1 MLKMAHNNDSRH
13 LAQRYLAA
21 CAVARDAGKL
31 ALDYFEDV
39 SQLTVEFK
47 GKQDV
52 TTTADREVEELIFTT
67 LAKSFPE
74 DGFLAEERG
83 GAVSSKLW
91 VIDPIDGTANFI
103 RGIPYFCIS
112 IAYLVEGEVEIGVI
126 YDPVADELFAARRGF
141 GATRNGK
148 VIQVSDCQD
157 ITKAIAACDLGY
169 KTSVERSIE
178 ISKTLLEAQCHP
190 RCFGAG
196 ALAIAQVADSRL
208 DAYWNLHHNPW
219 DALAGWL
226 LVREA
231 GGWVSDFL
239 GGEGLSQGNSI
250 LVCTPGI
257 KDFLIAATGIP

>member
-1 MLKMAHNNDSRH
+1 MVNNSD
-13 LAQRYLAA
+13 LEKRYLAA

-31 ALDYFEDV
+31 ALGYFENV
-39 SQLTVEFK
+39 SQVTVEFLAQQNVK
-47 GKQDV
+47 S
-52 TTTADREVEELIFTT
+52 TADREVEEFIVTS

-83 GAVSSKLW
+83 GVAGSKLW

-103 RGIPYFCIS
+103 HGIPFFCVS
-112 IAYLVEGEVEIGVI
+112 IAYVVEGEVEIGVI

-141 GATRNGK
+141 GATCNSKAIR
-148 VIQVSDCQD
+148 VSDCQD
-157 ITKAIAACDLGY
+157 IAKAIVSCDVGY
-169 KTSVERSIE
+169 GNSIERSIK
-178 ISKTLLEAQCHP
+178 IIQQFLEAQCHP

-196 ALAIAQVADSRL
+196 ALAIAHVAQGRYDG
-208 DAYWNLHHNPW
+208 YWHLHHCPW

-226 LVREA
+226 VVREA

-239 GGEGLSQGNSI
+239 ADEGLTKGNAI

-257 KDFLIAATGIP
+257 KDFLIAATGIR

>member
-1 MLKMAHNNDSRH
+1 MAENSDSRH
-13 LAQRYLAA
+13 LVQRYLAA

-31 ALDYFEDV
+31 ALRYFEDI

-47 GKQDV
+47 EQQDV
-52 TTTADREVEELIFTT
+52 TSTADREVEEFIVAN
-67 LAKSFPE
+67 LAKSFPD

-83 GAVSSKLW
+83 GDAGSKLW

-103 RGIPYFCIS
+103 RGIPFFCVS
-112 IAYLVEGEVEIGVI
+112 IAYLLEGEVEIGVI
-126 YDPVADELFAARRGF
+126 YNPIADELFAARRGF
-141 GATRNGK
+141 GATCNGK
-148 VIQVSDCQD
+148 AIQVSDCQD
-157 ITKAIAACDLGY
+157 IAKAIVGCDLGY
-169 KTSVERSIE
+169 GTSVEDSIA
-178 ISKTLLEAQCHP
+178 ITKQLLEVQCHP

-196 ALAIAQVADSRL
+196 ALAIAHVADGRF
-208 DAYWNLHHNPW
+208 DGYWNLHHYPW

-239 GGEGLSQGNSI
+239 AGEGLSKGNSI

-257 KDFLIAATGIP
+257 KDFLIAATGIS